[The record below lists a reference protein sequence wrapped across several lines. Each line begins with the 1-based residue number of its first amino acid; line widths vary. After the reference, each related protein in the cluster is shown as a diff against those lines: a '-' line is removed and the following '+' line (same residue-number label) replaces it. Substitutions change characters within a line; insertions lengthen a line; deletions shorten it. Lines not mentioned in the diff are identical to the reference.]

1 MRRRNGIGLALLAA
15 QQGRTAYPDGHRD
28 IDALPSGG
36 EEDIMTIQPSAN
48 AMFAFTNGTGRQEP
62 RDQRASNVT
71 APRIVAQRLKPARKG
86 NPEGWVA
93 HYEGF
98 DDTAMWGMGRTE
110 AAAIAQLKE
119 IWPLQAA
126 PAAPQILT
134 NSPRLWVSI
143 ILRRLAFGVALAAC
157 AGIPLFIVFGD
168 ALR

>member
-1 MRRRNGIGLALLAA
+1 
-15 QQGRTAYPDGHRD
+15 
-28 IDALPSGG
+28 
-36 EEDIMTIQPSAN
+36 MTLQPSAG
-48 AMFAFTNGTGRQEP
+48 AVFDVTKGTGRSE
-62 RDQRASNVT
+62 QRSARSGKVT